1 MFERLRRH
9 PVLLTF
15 FLLLCATGVALTLFL
30 RSFDLN
36 DYRSQLQTTL
46 ATKLERPVTIGAIHF
61 TLRHGL
67 SLELSNA
74 AIGAPGDPATL
85 SVDHLILRL
94 RISPLLLDQQLS
106 FSSIFLDG
114 AQLRIVETPGEGKA
128 TAAKESTPGR
138 MNTLIDLLRRTN
150 ISSLTLRNG
159 QVTLENKGRRYE
171 LEGIKL
177 QLRDIAFT
185 GPIPVTAEGTL
196 SSGALRAP
204 WQLSGEI
211 EAAGA
216 DAPWTST
223 RIDLTCKVKGIDL
236 AHLPGADGS
245 PGQNVRFGGTAELT
259 ARLRGTPISGL
270 TFEVRSAGEDLSLHL
285 PKLYR
290 APLTAKEIVVGG
302 IWQQEKR
309 GTIRDLNLRIDN
321 LALHGE
327 VLLPTAEAPL
337 LATLASP
344 EFPLSSLGRLIPDR
358 SLPLLATALRDPA
371 ASGSAGIENL
381 TLQWSSAQGFQL
393 DHAGFYFKNGRFTLQ
408 GMGLVEN
415 AAAQG
420 MWQEGAL
427 TIKTVKANL
436 LGGVSEANGN
446 MTFPEQG
453 EPLFNFKLASTAK
466 ADALI
471 PLLPTAWQ
479 DRLQASGPVSFSG
492 KVGGTRSRLLLD
504 LQSRFNDAAVS
515 FNHIPL
521 KRAGEIGDLLILG
534 AADHAG
540 LELSHSLLTLPFAEA
555 RANGRFALDTSGG
568 YVLACDISNLIIEK
582 LPPFLAVQKELQGRG
597 KVDLRLDLN
606 GDKSGLK
613 HIQGSGEF
621 HELGMHLWDAVAN
634 LHGASGRMTITREG
648 MSFPAISGL
657 LGLSPVQ
664 ASAELKWLP
673 AFKLT
678 LDLDLNNTRAADL
691 VFKSPKKTFSAV
703 RGRLV
708 ISRAEILFEKI
719 SARIADETAALING
733 RFTYDP
739 ARVDLDIEASQANI
753 DGIIALWQ
761 HGEKKA
767 GHPAAATGHHPLV
780 VDINVNI
787 AAGDLYGVAFQ
798 QARGTI
804 SLRDGKLVI
813 QPLQLNIGAG
823 SASVAIAT
831 GPLHDEYP
839 LLKVSGEAEKIDAAQ
854 VQKQL
859 LGRQGSITGTLSGTF
874 FLQGEIGRYLP
885 TCNGNVNLR
894 LSKGLLRGF
903 TSISRALAL
912 FNVGKILTFHFPDVA
927 NDGLLFDRVKGNLI
941 FNDGVLR
948 SEDLAIASAAFDMAF
963 VGKADLAKDQL
974 DFIIGVKPLQTVDKV
989 LSSIPLAGWILTG
1002 EKKAFVIANFHVT
1015 GSSQDP
1021 QVEAI
1026 PFSSLSDMAVGIFK
1040 RTFGLPG
1047 KIVNDVKELFK

>member
-9 PVLLTF
+9 PVLLIF
-15 FLLLCATGVALTLFL
+15 IFLLCATGVALTLFL

-36 DYRSQLQTTL
+36 DYRSQLQATL
-46 ATKLERPVTIGAIHF
+46 EKKLERPVTIGAIHF

-67 SLELSNA
+67 SLDLSNA
-74 AIGAPGDPATL
+74 AIGVPGDPTTL
-85 SVDHLILRL
+85 SVDHLVLRL
-94 RISPLLLDQQLS
+94 RISPLLFDQQLS

-114 AQLRIVETPGEGKA
+114 AQLRIIEPLGEGKA
-128 TAAKESTPGR
+128 MTAQESAPGR

-159 QVTLENKGRRYE
+159 KVTFENKGRRYD

-185 GPIPVTAEGTL
+185 GPVPISAEGTL
-196 SSGALRAP
+196 SSGRLQAP

-216 DAPWTST
+216 DAPWTAT
-223 RIDLTCKVKGIDL
+223 RVDLTCKVKGIDL
-236 AHLPGADGS
+236 AHLSGADEG
-245 PGQNVRFGGTAELT
+245 PGQNARFGGTAALT
-259 ARLRGTPISGL
+259 TRLRGTPTSGL
-270 TFEVRSAGEDLSLHL
+270 IFEIRTTGEDLSLNL

-290 APLTAKEIVVGG
+290 APLTAREIVFNG

-309 GTIRDLNLRIDN
+309 GALRDLSLRIDN
-321 LALHGE
+321 LSLHGE

-337 LATLASP
+337 QATLASP
-344 EFPLSSLGRLIPDR
+344 ELPLSSLGRLIPDR

-371 ASGSAGIENL
+371 ARGSAGIEKL
-381 TLQWSSAQGFQL
+381 SLQWSSAQGFEL
-393 DHAGFYFKNGRFTLQ
+393 DHAGFYLKNGRFTLQ
-408 GMGLVEN
+408 GVGLVEN
-415 AAAQG
+415 ATAQG
-420 MWQEGAL
+420 MWQDDAL
-427 TIKTVKANL
+427 AIKTVKADL
-436 LGGVSEANGN
+436 LGGVSEINGK
-446 MTFPEQG
+446 MTFPARG
-453 EPLFNFKLASTAK
+453 EPVFNLKITSTAK

-479 DRLQASGPVSFSG
+479 ERLHASGPLSFSG
-492 KVGGTRSRLLLD
+492 KVGGTPSRLLLD
-504 LQSRFNDAAVS
+504 LQSRFNDATVS

-521 KRAGEIGDLLILG
+521 KRAGEVGDLLILG
-534 AADHAG
+534 AADHSG

-555 RANGRFALDTSGG
+555 RANGRFALDSSGG

-582 LPPFLAVQKELQGRG
+582 LPPFLAVQTELQGRG

-606 GDKSGLK
+606 GDQSGLK

-621 HELGMHLWDAVAN
+621 RELGMHLWDAVAN
-634 LHGASGRMTITREG
+634 LRDASGRMTITREG
-648 MSFPAISGL
+648 MTFPAISGL
-657 LGLSPVQ
+657 IGLSPVQ
-664 ASAELKWLP
+664 ASAELTWLP

-691 VFKSPKKTFSAV
+691 VFKSPKKTFASV

-739 ARVDLDIEASQANI
+739 ARVDLDIEASEANI
-753 DGIIALWQ
+753 AGIIALWQ
-761 HGEKKA
+761 DGEKKA
-767 GHPAAATGHHPLV
+767 AHPPAPAGHHPLV
-780 VDINVNI
+780 IDINVNI
-787 AAGDLYGVAFQ
+787 AGGDLYGVAFK

-804 SLRDGKLVI
+804 SLRDDKLLI
-813 QPLQLNIGAG
+813 QPLQLNIGDG
-823 SASVAIAT
+823 SAIVAIAT
-831 GPLHDEYP
+831 GPLHDPFP
-839 LLKVSGEAEKIDAAQ
+839 LLKISGEAKKIDAAD

-859 LGRQGSITGTLSGTF
+859 LGRRGSITGTLNGTF

-885 TCNGNVNLR
+885 TCTGNVNLR
-894 LSKGLLRGF
+894 LTKGLLRGF

-927 NDGLLFDRVKGNLI
+927 NDGLLFDRLKGNLT
-941 FNDGVLR
+941 FTNGVVA
-948 SEDLAIASAAFDMAF
+948 SEDLVVASAAFDMAF

-974 DFIIGVKPLQTVDKV
+974 DFIIAVKPLQTVDKV

-1002 EKKAFVIANFHVT
+1002 EKKAFIIANFHVT
-1015 GSSQDP
+1015 GSSHDP
-1021 QVEAI
+1021 QVKAI